1 MVGAFA
7 FYGMIEFLPDWYRVK
22 VGRKGY
28 VRYKQ
33 TDMMA
38 FFNTISKND
47 VVFLT
52 PLIVATAPLCLPYC
66 SATPRNTTGGRGEG
80 QTQYTGK
87 Y

>member
-52 PLIVATAPLCLPYC
+52 PLIVATAPLFLPYILYC
-66 SATPRNTTGGRGEG
+66 KTQGGEVHNVSLYRN
-80 QTQYTGK
+80 
-87 Y
+87 

>member
-1 MVGAFA
+1 MVVAFA

-33 TDMMA
+33 TDEMS

-52 PLIVATAPLCLPYC
+52 PLIVATAPLSLPLYF
-66 SATPRNTTGGRGEG
+66 AVQNTGEKCE
-80 QTQYTGK
+80 YLR
-87 Y
+87 